1 MNGKG
6 SKPRPLAVSR
16 EEYDK
21 RWAETFSRPSGSR
34 KKDTSTPAPESPPPA
49 SRPR

>member
-16 EEYDK
+16 GEYEK
-21 RWAETFSRPSGSR
+21 RWAETFGRPAGAR
-34 KKDTSTPAPESPPPA
+34 KKDASAPASESPSPAPHA
-49 SRPR
+49 R

>member
-16 EEYDK
+16 EEYEK
-21 RWAETFSRPSGSR
+21 RWAETFGRPAGARPQDASASSSGS
-34 KKDTSTPAPESPPPA
+34 PAPAPHT
-49 SRPR
+49 R

>member
-16 EEYDK
+16 EEYDR
-21 RWAETFSRPSGSR
+21 RWAEVFGRPNDTR
-34 KKDTSTPAPESPPPA
+34 KKDTSSPARESQPA
-49 SRPR
+49 APRPR

>member
-6 SKPRPLAVSR
+6 SKPRPLGVSR

-21 RWAETFSRPSGSR
+21 RWAETFGRPSGAR
-34 KKDTSTPAPESPPPA
+34 KKDADVPASPSPGPAPQK
-49 SRPR
+49 R